1 MYYKAIS
8 NLRLF
13 FTAMQFL
20 ATEIGSSCFINN
32 NNNNKIVSNIWD
44 FFGWWFAFPKA
55 DSQPGWESSWAEDH
69 LNLPTRR
76 GIAQLLRGKGDLLG
90 PTCKRASRKCGN
102 VLLGL
107 SRIDLCTCRSSNTA
121 FSQHSL
127 NHYVSQNAEGWTKW
141 WVEP

>member
-32 NNNNKIVSNIWD
+32 NNKIVSNIWD

-55 DSQPGWESSWAEDH
+55 DSQPG
-69 LNLPTRR
+69 
-76 GIAQLLRGKGDLLG
+76 
-90 PTCKRASRKCGN
+90 
-102 VLLGL
+102 
-107 SRIDLCTCRSSNTA
+107 
-121 FSQHSL
+121 
-127 NHYVSQNAEGWTKW
+127 
-141 WVEP
+141 